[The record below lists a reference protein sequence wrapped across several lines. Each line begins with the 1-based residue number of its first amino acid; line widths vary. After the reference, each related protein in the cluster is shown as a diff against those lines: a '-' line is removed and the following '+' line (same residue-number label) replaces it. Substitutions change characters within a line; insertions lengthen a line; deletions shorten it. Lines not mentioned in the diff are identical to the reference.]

1 MATPI
6 KITPVLKGNDAIFFN
21 KQLVKSSKKT
31 TAKGRVV
38 SASDRRKISSA
49 VSKFLK
55 SKTA

>member
-6 KITPVLKGNDAIFFN
+6 KITPVLQGKDAVFFN
-21 KQLVKSSKKT
+21 KQLAKSSKKGS
-31 TAKGRVV
+31 AKRTVV
-38 SASDRRKISSA
+38 SASDRRRISKA